1 MSQQL
6 QRRRE
11 RESDLSKQTMCFI
24 MGGAVG
30 ALVALLLAP
39 KSGRELRT
47 DLADV
52 TRKGVDRTRET
63 AAVAR
68 ERAGEYYGV
77 ASQRAGELAGTVREA
92 ASRRG
97 EHLSAA
103 IDAAS
108 APIRMRSD
116 ARSRAPS
123 RPRRLI
129 RGRRQRLKGSRQ
141 RSAVSRQ
148 LKC

>member
-6 QRRRE
+6 QRRR
-11 RESDLSKQTMCFI
+11 DADADVAKQTLCFV
-24 MGGAVG
+24 MGGVVG
-30 ALVALLLAP
+30 AVVALLLAP

-47 DLADV
+47 DIADV

-77 ASQRAGELAGTVREA
+77 ATQRAGELAGTVRDA

-103 IDAAS
+103 IDAGKRAYQEEK
-108 APIRMRSD
+108 RRTDSD
-116 ARSRAPS
+116 AMEPAPTYYEEKS
-123 RPRRLI
+123 
-129 RGRRQRLKGSRQ
+129 
-141 RSAVSRQ
+141 
-148 LKC
+148 

>member
-24 MGGAVG
+24 VGGAVG

-77 ASQRAGELAGTVREA
+77 ASQRAGELAGSVREA

-103 IDAAS
+103 IDAGKRAYMDEKRRTEPGAIEA
-108 APIRMRSD
+108 APTYYEE
-116 ARSRAPS
+116 
-123 RPRRLI
+123 
-129 RGRRQRLKGSRQ
+129 GGKG
-141 RSAVSRQ
+141 
-148 LKC
+148 

>member
-24 MGGAVG
+24 VGGAVG

-77 ASQRAGELAGTVREA
+77 ASQRAGELAGSVREA

-103 IDAAS
+103 IDAGKRAYLDEKRRTES
-108 APIRMRSD
+108 GGIEAAPTYYEE
-116 ARSRAPS
+116 
-123 RPRRLI
+123 
-129 RGRRQRLKGSRQ
+129 GGKG
-141 RSAVSRQ
+141 
-148 LKC
+148 

>member
-24 MGGAVG
+24 LGGAVG
-30 ALVALLLAP
+30 AVVALLLAP

-77 ASQRAGELAGTVREA
+77 ASQRAGELAGSVREA

-103 IDAAS
+103 IDAGKRAYLDETRRTES
-108 APIRMRSD
+108 GAIEAAPTYYEE
-116 ARSRAPS
+116 
-123 RPRRLI
+123 
-129 RGRRQRLKGSRQ
+129 GGKEG
-141 RSAVSRQ
+141 
-148 LKC
+148 